1 MKTQT
6 ISVDLMQFKSVWNS
20 KNEKL
25 KKNFSDK
32 VRNIVFFPL
41 QAIVRRIILPS
52 SMYSNSPTNP
62 LMLGF
67 NTFWFGPITES
78 NRFFRSYYTTSK
90 IEVTTP
96 DGVKLSGYH
105 FKHKDARTNDETMI
119 YCQPNGALC
128 EMPSYSW
135 LLASAALRQA
145 PCNFVV
151 FNHRGC
157 GQSQG
162 TAQGGK
168 DLVLDTDSILQHV
181 TTKLKVPCNKVHFY
195 GYSLGGGVS
204 GELKAMH
211 PEINGKYVNERSF
224 ASIHKVIKAFFS
236 FILVRKTASLIVK
249 KLGWNLQP
257 SKTFQNIQG
266 EKRIIFEGLDQV
278 IPSRANLATSL
289 LKKNL
294 VSAREIIELN
304 SKEHKVH
311 NPHCDPI
318 EQYASHA
325 GLMPMTQIADFL
337 FGSQRPSRSHME
349 SFISLLTERR
359 KEMFF
364 EFIAKSYQNGG
375 HYFGSG
381 QDAFYNRNGQSLTD
395 AEAFGAIE
403 RFYSVLTQA

>member
-1 MKTQT
+1 MVIKTVN
-6 ISVDLMQFKSVWNS
+6 VDLIQFKADWNVS
-20 KNEKL
+20 NEKL
-25 KKNFSDK
+25 KRKFSDK
-32 VRNIVFFPL
+32 VRHIVFFAL
-41 QAIVRRIILPS
+41 QAIVRRILLPS
-52 SMYSNSPTNP
+52 SMYSNSPSSR

-67 NTFWFGPITES
+67 NTYWFGPITER
-78 NRFFRSYYTTSK
+78 NRFFRSYYTPSK
-90 IEVTTP
+90 IEATTP

-105 FKHKDARTNDETMI
+105 FKHKDAKTNDETMI

-162 TAQGGK
+162 TAKGGK

-181 TTKLKVPCNKVHFY
+181 TTRLKVPSNKIHFY

-204 GELKAMH
+204 GELKALH

-224 ASIHKVIKAFFS
+224 ASIHKVIKQMVPFT
-236 FILVRKTASLIVK
+236 LTRKIASIIVK

-266 EKRIIFEGLDQV
+266 EKRIAFEGLDQV
-278 IPSRANLATSL
+278 IPPKANLATSL
-289 LKKNL
+289 IKKNL
-294 VSAREIIELN
+294 ISAREIVELN
-304 SKEHKVH
+304 SKDHNFD
-311 NPHCDPI
+311 NPHCAPI
-318 EQYASHA
+318 EQYAPHA
-325 GLMPMTQIADFL
+325 GPMPMTQIADFL
-337 FGSQRPSRSHME
+337 FGSQRPARAHME
-349 SFISLLTERR
+349 SYISLFAEAQ
-359 KEMFF
+359 KGKFF
-364 EFIAKSYQNGG
+364 EIIAERFQNGG
-375 HYFGSG
+375 YYFGSG

-395 AEAFGAIE
+395 AEAFEAIE
-403 RFYSVLTQA
+403 RAFKVF